1 MKTKKTDRATRTPTI
16 TPAPTP
22 VRARHAAL
30 LATALATALAAS
42 LCAAQPVAQP
52 TAPKNG
58 VATATRA
65 AATEPAQISA
75 NAETKAQAQALS
87 PTYTEVPA
95 PTTAVSPPSQGAS
108 QLLERLQSLYPSTR
122 ISAVHPTAWP
132 GVFEVAMGANLAYVD
147 ATGRYFLF
155 GHLYDMR
162 QQRDLT
168 AERKD
173 AMARIDFGILP
184 LADALTE
191 VRGKGTRTLAIFSDP
206 DCPYCRRLETEL
218 RGLDDVTIHTFLLP
232 LASLHPGAHAKAV
245 SVWCAADRLSTW
257 QALMLRDALP
267 PKADCPHPMDR
278 NIALGEQLGINGTP
292 TLIAADGRVL
302 AGAASRDQ
310 IESWLSGT
318 ATSTGALG
326 AGTGSG
332 TR

>member
-1 MKTKKTDRATRTPTI
+1 MKTTKTDHATRTRTI
-16 TPAPTP
+16 TPAPTS
-22 VRARHAAL
+22 VRARHAAM
-30 LATALATALAAS
+30 LATALATTLAAS
-42 LCAAQPVAQP
+42 LCAAQ
-52 TAPKNG
+52 AP
-58 VATATRA
+58 
-65 AATEPAQISA
+65 
-75 NAETKAQAQALS
+75 S
-87 PTYTEVPA
+87 PTSTELRA
-95 PTTAVSPPSQGAS
+95 PTTAATPAS
-108 QLLERLQSLYPSTR
+108 QDASHLLERLQSLYPSTR
-122 ISAVHPTAWP
+122 ISAVHPTTWP

-173 AMARIDFGILP
+173 AMARIDFGSLP

-218 RGLDDVTIHTFLLP
+218 RGLDDITIHTFLMP

-245 SVWCAADRLSTW
+245 SVWCATDRLATW

-267 PKADCPHPMDR
+267 PQADCPHPVDR

-292 TLIAADGRVL
+292 TLIAGDGRVL
-302 AGAASRDQ
+302 AGAASREQ
-310 IESWLSGT
+310 IESWLSSPS
-318 ATSTGALG
+318 TSAGAVG
-326 AGTGSG
+326 AATGSG

>member
-1 MKTKKTDRATRTPTI
+1 MKTTKTDHATRTRTIKPT
-16 TPAPTP
+16 ATP
-22 VRARHAAL
+22 VRALHAAM
-30 LATALATALAAS
+30 LATALATTLVAS
-42 LCAAQPVAQP
+42 LCAAQAVAQP
-52 TAPKNG
+52 IAQKTG

-65 AATEPAQISA
+65 AATEPARTSA
-75 NAETKAQAQALS
+75 NANAQAQSPS
-87 PTYTEVPA
+87 PTYTEVRA
-95 PTTAVSPPSQGAS
+95 PTRAAAPASQDAS
-108 QLLERLQSLYPSTR
+108 QLLERLQALYPSTR
-122 ISAVHPTAWP
+122 ISAIHPTAWP

-168 AERKD
+168 AERND

-191 VRGKGTRTLAIFSDP
+191 VRDKGTRTLAIFSDP
-206 DCPYCRRLETEL
+206 DCPYCRRLEAEL
-218 RGLDDVTIHTFLLP
+218 RRLDDVTIHTFLMP

-245 SVWCAADRLSTW
+245 SVWCAADPLSTW

-267 PKADCPHPMDR
+267 PEADCPHPVDR
-278 NIALGEQLGINGTP
+278 NIALGERLGINGTP
-292 TLIAADGRVL
+292 TLVAGDGRVL
-302 AGAASRDQ
+302 AGAASREQ
-310 IESWLSGT
+310 IESWLSGP
-318 ATSTGALG
+318 ATSMGALG

>member
-1 MKTKKTDRATRTPTI
+1 MKTTKTDHATRTRTI
-16 TPAPTP
+16 TPAPTS
-22 VRARHAAL
+22 VRARHAAM
-30 LATALATALAAS
+30 LATALATTLVAS
-42 LCAAQPVAQP
+42 LCAAQPA
-52 TAPKNG
+52 APKTG

-65 AATEPAQISA
+65 AATEPAQISTNA
-75 NAETKAQAQALS
+75 NAKAQALS
-87 PTYTEVPA
+87 PTHTEVRTPTAATTPA
-95 PTTAVSPPSQGAS
+95 SQNAS
-108 QLLERLQSLYPSTR
+108 QLLERLQTLYPSTR
-122 ISAVHPTAWP
+122 ISAIHPTAWP

-173 AMARIDFGILP
+173 AMARIDFGSLP

-218 RGLDDVTIHTFLLP
+218 RGLDDITIHTFLMP

-245 SVWCAADRLSTW
+245 SVWCATDRLATW
-257 QALMLRDALP
+257 QALVLRDALP
-267 PKADCPHPMDR
+267 PQADCPHPVDR

-292 TLIAADGRVL
+292 TLVAGDGRVL
-302 AGAASRDQ
+302 AGAASREQ
-310 IESWLSGT
+310 IESWLSST
-318 ATSTGALG
+318 ATNAGAVG
-326 AGTGSG
+326 AATGSG

>member
-1 MKTKKTDRATRTPTI
+1 M
-16 TPAPTP
+16 
-22 VRARHAAL
+22 
-30 LATALATALAAS
+30 LATALATTLVAS
-42 LCAAQPVAQP
+42 LCAAQPA
-52 TAPKNG
+52 APKTG

-65 AATEPAQISA
+65 AATEPAQISTNA
-75 NAETKAQAQALS
+75 NAKAQALS
-87 PTYTEVPA
+87 PTHTEVRTPTAATTPA
-95 PTTAVSPPSQGAS
+95 SQNAS
-108 QLLERLQSLYPSTR
+108 QLLERLQTLYPSTR
-122 ISAVHPTAWP
+122 ISAIHPTAWP

-173 AMARIDFGILP
+173 AMARIDFGSLP

-218 RGLDDVTIHTFLLP
+218 RGLDDITIHTFLMP

-245 SVWCAADRLSTW
+245 SVWCATDRLATW
-257 QALMLRDALP
+257 QALVLRDALP
-267 PKADCPHPMDR
+267 PQADCPHPVDR

-292 TLIAADGRVL
+292 TLVAGDGRVL
-302 AGAASRDQ
+302 AGAASREQ
-310 IESWLSGT
+310 IESWLSST
-318 ATSTGALG
+318 ATNAGAVG
-326 AGTGSG
+326 AATGSG

>member
-1 MKTKKTDRATRTPTI
+1 MKTTKTDHATHTRSI

-22 VRARHAAL
+22 VRARHAAM

-42 LCAAQPVAQP
+42 LCAAQPA
-52 TAPKNG
+52 APKIG

-65 AATEPAQISA
+65 AGTEQAQTSA
-75 NAETKAQAQALS
+75 NANAKAQAPS
-87 PTYTEVPA
+87 PTHTELRA
-95 PTTAVSPPSQGAS
+95 PTTAATPAS
-108 QLLERLQSLYPSTR
+108 QDASHLLERLQTLYPSTR
-122 ISAVHPTAWP
+122 ISAIHPTAWP

-168 AERKD
+168 AERKN
-173 AMARIDFGILP
+173 AMARIDFGSLP
-184 LADALTE
+184 LADGLTE

-218 RGLDDVTIHTFLLP
+218 RGLDDITIHTFLMP

-245 SVWCAADRLSTW
+245 SVWCATDRLSTW

-267 PKADCPHPMDR
+267 PQADCPHPVDR

-292 TLIAADGRVL
+292 TLIAGDGRVL
-302 AGAASRDQ
+302 AGAASREQ

-318 ATSTGALG
+318 ATSAGALG
-326 AGTGSG
+326 APTRSG

>member
-1 MKTKKTDRATRTPTI
+1 MKTTKTDQVARTPTT
-16 TPAPTP
+16 TPAPTL
-22 VRARHAAL
+22 VRARHAAM
-30 LATALATALAAS
+30 LATALATTLVAS
-42 LCAAQPVAQP
+42 LCAAQAVAQP
-52 TAPKNG
+52 IAQKTG
-58 VATATRA
+58 VATATQA
-65 AATEPAQISA
+65 AASEPAQTSTNA
-75 NAETKAQAQALS
+75 NAQAQAPS
-87 PTYTEVPA
+87 PTYTEVRA
-95 PTTAVSPPSQGAS
+95 PKTAS
-108 QLLERLQSLYPSTR
+108 QDASHLLERLQTLYPSTR
-122 ISAVHPTAWP
+122 ISAIHPTVWP

-173 AMARIDFGILP
+173 AMARIDFGSLP

-206 DCPYCRRLETEL
+206 DCPYCRRLEAEL
-218 RGLDDVTIHTFLLP
+218 RGLDDVTIHTFLMP

-267 PKADCPHPMDR
+267 PKADCPHPVDR

-292 TLIAADGRVL
+292 TLIAGDGRVL
-302 AGAASRDQ
+302 AGAASREQ
-310 IESWLSGT
+310 IESWLSGPG
-318 ATSTGALG
+318 TSAGAVG
-326 AGTGSG
+326 AATGSG